1 MNLKR
6 FVVGLG
12 VVALGACSDS
22 PYGSGGGGCTPTASK
37 VCSAGGAAFSPVTLT
52 VSAGTTVSWQNG
64 DGVAHTVTND
74 PASTA
79 TFNLSLGSGA
89 TVTRQFPDTG
99 HFPYHC
105 TFHGTPGAGMHGT
118 IIVN

>member
-1 MNLKR
+1 MRLKH
-6 FVVGLG
+6 FAL
-12 VVALGACSDS
+12 ALGFAGLAACSDS
-22 PYGSGGGGCTPTASK
+22 PYGSGGGCTPTASK
-37 VCSAGGAAFSPVTLT
+37 VCTVGGTAFSPVTLT
-52 VSAGTTVSWQNG
+52 VSAGTTVTWQNG

-79 TFNLSLGSGA
+79 TFNLSLGNGA
-89 TVTRQFPDTG
+89 TLTRQFADTG

-105 TFHGTPGAGMHGT
+105 TFHGSPGAGMHGT

>member
-1 MNLKR
+1 MFVKR
-6 FVVGLG
+6 LVLFFAAVTL
-12 VVALGACSDS
+12 AACSDTN
-22 PYGSGGGGCTPTASK
+22 PYGSGGGCTSTATK
-37 VCSAGGAAFSPVTLT
+37 VCSVGGASFSPVTLT
-52 VSAGTTVSWQNG
+52 VTAGTTVSWQNG
-64 DGVAHTVTND
+64 DGVTHTVTND

-79 TFNLSLGSGA
+79 TFNLSLGNGA

>member
-1 MNLKR
+1 MNLKHLVAG
-6 FVVGLG
+6 FG

-22 PYGSGGGGCTPTASK
+22 PYGSGGGCTPTATK
-37 VCSAGGAAFSPVTLT
+37 VCTAGGTTFAPVTLT

-64 DGVAHTVTND
+64 DGVTHTVTND
-74 PASTA
+74 PASPA
-79 TFNLSLGSGA
+79 TFNLSLGNGA
-89 TVTRQFPDTG
+89 TVTRQFADTG

-105 TFHGTPGAGMHGT
+105 TFHGSAGTGMHGT

>member
-1 MNLKR
+1 MSVKR
-6 FVVGLG
+6 LVLLFA
-12 VVALGACSDS
+12 VVALAACSDS
-22 PYGSGGGGCTPTASK
+22 TYGSASGCTPTAAK
-37 VCSAGGAAFSPVTLT
+37 VCSVGGVAFSPVTLT
-52 VSAGTTVSWQNG
+52 VTAGTTVAWQNG
-64 DGVAHTVTND
+64 DGVTHTVTND

-79 TFNLSLGSGA
+79 TFNLSLGNGA

-118 IIVN
+118 IIVH

>member
-1 MNLKR
+1 MFPKR
-6 FVVGLG
+6 LVLFFAAVTL
-12 VVALGACSDS
+12 AACSETS
-22 PYGSGGGGCTPTASK
+22 PYGAGAGCTSTATK
-37 VCSAGGAAFSPVTLT
+37 VCSIGGAAFSPVTLT
-52 VSAGTTVSWQNG
+52 VTAGTTVAWQNG
-64 DGVAHTVTND
+64 DGATHTVTND
-74 PASTA
+74 PASPA
-79 TFNLSLGSGA
+79 TFNLSLGNGA